1 MSDAT
6 APATTDSPWVVP
18 TSLSPSRV
26 ESFLSCPLAFRFSS
40 IEKLPDLPSVA
51 TTRGSLVHRALEL
64 LFLEP
69 AAQRTA
75 QALDR
80 SVATAIDEYRT
91 HPDFTL
97 LALDDDQTASFDA
110 DCREQFENVLRAHPH
125 ARVVIASIWRLGLSL
140 EALRKMFSPDIAPR
154 IVGVTPEAPG
164 LIKHYRLREVLG
176 FLKRHNA
183 SNAPWVIIDDNP
195 AQYPE
200 GVKVIPTEP
209 QKGFDERAAAALS
222 SELRIPLP
230 VPAAA
235 GGISAS
241 A

>member
-1 MSDAT
+1 MTPNYPNEPRVYVFLDF
-6 APATTDSPWVVP
+6 DGVMRR
-18 TSLSPSRV
+18 LSSQP
-26 ESFLSCPLAFRFSS
+26 F
-40 IEKLPDLPSVA
+40 K
-51 TTRGSLVHRALEL
+51 
-64 LFLEP
+64 
-69 AAQRTA
+69 
-75 QALDR
+75 
-80 SVATAIDEYRT
+80 
-91 HPDFTL
+91 
-97 LALDDDQTASFDA
+97 FDA

-183 SNAPWVIIDDNP
+183 ANSPWVIIDDNP

-200 GVKVIPTEP
+200 GVKVILTEP

-222 SELRIPLP
+222 SELRIPGP
-230 VPAAA
+230 VPAAS
-235 GGISAS
+235 GGLSAS

>member
-1 MSDAT
+1 MSLTQQNEPHVYVFLDF
-6 APATTDSPWVVP
+6 DGVMRR
-18 TSLSPSRV
+18 LSSKP
-26 ESFLSCPLAFRFSS
+26 FR
-40 IEKLPDLPSVA
+40 
-51 TTRGSLVHRALEL
+51 
-64 LFLEP
+64 
-69 AAQRTA
+69 
-75 QALDR
+75 
-80 SVATAIDEYRT
+80 
-91 HPDFTL
+91 
-97 LALDDDQTASFDA
+97 FDA

-176 FLKRHNA
+176 FLKRHGA
-183 SNAPWVIIDDNP
+183 PDTPWVIIDDNP

-222 SELRIPLP
+222 MELR
-230 VPAAA
+230 VPATMSA
-235 GGISAS
+235 GFGAP